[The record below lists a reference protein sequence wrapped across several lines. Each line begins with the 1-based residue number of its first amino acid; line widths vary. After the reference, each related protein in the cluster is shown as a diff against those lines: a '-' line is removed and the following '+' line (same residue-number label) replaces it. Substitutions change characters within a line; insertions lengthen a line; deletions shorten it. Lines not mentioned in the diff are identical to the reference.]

1 VINKN
6 LDNNYKKADLIKL
19 PSQKEIF
26 KNISTDNKEDPKK
39 YFQNKSQEFVNSKA
53 NNDNKIFFD
62 KYIEESKAQ
71 DTFMKLL

>member
-39 YFQNKSQEFVNSKA
+39 YFQNKSREFVNSKA

>member
-1 VINKN
+1 MINKN
-6 LDNNYKKADLIKL
+6 LDNNYKKSELIKL
-19 PSQKEIF
+19 PSQKEIS
-26 KNISTDNKEDPKK
+26 KNISTEDKEDPKK
-39 YFQNKSQEFVNSKA
+39 YFQNKSQEFVNSKE